1 MERKTNLTLHLIQ
14 VLNKILRMNYLD
26 NLFFAILLTFG
37 AYYFVKNVKKIIRN
51 INLGQAINRSD
62 NASERWKNMAMI
74 ALGQSKMVKRPVAGI
89 LHIIV
94 YLGFVIINI
103 EVLEII
109 IDGLFGT
116 HRVFSFLGIVY
127 DLLIGSF
134 EILALLV
141 LVAVIVFLIRRNGI
155 KLKRFISSDLK
166 GWPKSDANY
175 ILYFEIVLM
184 SLFLLMNAADFH
196 LQNISGGFGH
206 YHQAGSFPISQYI
219 APFFD
224 GMNPTSVAFFERI
237 FWWIHITGILIFLN
251 YLYFSKHL
259 HILLA
264 FPNTYF
270 ADLNPKGQLD
280 NLASVT
286 KEVRLM
292 MDPNADPY
300 ATPVIDETRGGAEL
314 SEANAA
320 PTKFGASD
328 VQDLNWVQLL
338 NAYTCTECGRCTS
351 SCPANQTGKKLSPR
365 KIMMDTRDRLEEVG
379 KNIDANKGVFI
390 PDNKSLLND
399 YISSEE
405 LWACTSCNAC
415 VEECPVNI
423 SPLSIIMDMRRYLV
437 MEQSAAPMPLN
448 AMMTNIENNGAPWQ
462 YNQQDRLN
470 WKNEN

>member
-1 MERKTNLTLHLIQ
+1 MLLL
-14 VLNKILRMNYLD
+14 LGFG
-26 NLFFAILLTFG
+26 FFA
-37 AYYFVKNVKKIIRN
+37 KNIKTIIRN
-51 INLGQAINRSD
+51 IKLGKDINRSD
-62 NASERWKNMAMI
+62 NAPARWKNMAMI
-74 ALGQSKMVKRPVAGI
+74 ALGQSKMIKRPIAGI

-94 YLGFVIINI
+94 YIGFIIINL
-103 EVLEII
+103 ELLEIV
-109 IDGLFGT
+109 IDGVFGT
-116 HRVFSFLGIVY
+116 HRIFASIGALYSV
-127 DLLIGSF
+127 LIGSF

-141 LVAVIVFLIRRNGI
+141 LVAVIVFWTRRNII

-184 SLFLLMNAADFH
+184 SLFLLMNASD
-196 LQNISGGFGH
+196 L
-206 YHQAGSFPISQYI
+206 HQQSLTPNAFPISHFIY
-219 APFFD
+219 PFFNT
-224 GMNPTSVAFFERI
+224 MNIGTVEILEKA
-237 FWWIHITGILIFLN
+237 FWWMHIIGILIFLN

-270 ADLNPKGQLD
+270 ADLNVKGKLD
-280 NLASVT
+280 DLESVT
-286 KEVRLM
+286 KEVKLM
-292 MDPNADPY
+292 MDPTADPF
-300 ATPVIDETRGGAEL
+300 AAQPIDE
-314 SEANAA
+314 NAV

-351 SCPANQTGKKLSPR
+351 SCPANLTGKKLSPR
-365 KIMMDTRDRLEEVG
+365 KIMMDTRDRLVEVG
-379 KNIDANKGVFI
+379 KNIDANKGIFI
-390 PDNKSLLND
+390 PDNKTLLND
-399 YISSEE
+399 YISPEE

-423 SPLSIIMDMRRYLV
+423 SPLSIIIDMRRYLV
-437 MEQSAAPMPLN
+437 MEQSAAPQSLN

-470 WKNEN
+470 WKNE